1 MTALPLTLL
10 YAALLV
16 LLLWG
21 VWRLWQKPPH
31 TELRRELAGQGFE
44 QTSLPLTLHLKLHAR
59 LPTRIVIEDPAPRAV
74 VPETQFTVGGLIWGE
89 RRVTH
94 VTSLQLNQRGV
105 YRWEGASLRWADP
118 FGLFWHQQP
127 LVCAT
132 ELEVY
137 PGTHLLTLP
146 HLLRP
151 LLSEGEL
158 SRTLGLDDP
167 ISLRGARPYLPGD
180 PPGRVH
186 WRLSARHLS
195 ENADAGG
202 GGGGNLMVRELERT
216 ASSSLHI
223 HLDTAGSEVYLESAV
238 RLAASLVQ
246 EALELRLPVALSDG
260 RGSTP
265 SGQTPE
271 HLRRVLRRLAEATV
285 EPAERIPAVRP
296 GSNLIVL
303 TQRAGGALL
312 HSALLARAQAARV
325 VIVALPEGFYL
336 EPGELPRRQWAG
348 LPEAVRELE
357 RQAGVLAGAGVAV
370 LVLRGNMSVL
380 RLGRQ
385 ET

>member
-1 MTALPLTLL
+1 MLP
-10 YAALLV
+10 
-16 LLLWG
+16 
-21 VWRLWQKPPH
+21 
-31 TELRRELAGQGFE
+31 
-44 QTSLPLTLHLKLHAR
+44 
-59 LPTRIVIEDPAPRAV
+59 D
-74 VPETQFTVGGLIWGE
+74 
-89 RRVTH
+89 
-94 VTSLQLNQRGV
+94 
-105 YRWEGASLRWADP
+105 
-118 FGLFWHQQP
+118 
-127 LVCAT
+127 
-132 ELEVY
+132 
-137 PGTHLLTLP
+137 
-146 HLLRP
+146 LLRP

-180 PPGRVH
+180 PPGRIH
-186 WRLSARHLS
+186 WRLSARHLA
-195 ENADAGG
+195 EHAGDSG
-202 GGGGNLMVRELERT
+202 ELMVRELERT

-223 HLDTAGSEVYLESAV
+223 HLDTAGNDVYLESVV

-260 RGSTP
+260 QGSTS
-265 SGQTPE
+265 SGQTPD

-285 EPAERIPAVRP
+285 GPAEHIPVVRP

-303 TQRAGGALL
+303 TQRAGGTLL

-357 RQAGVLAGAGVAV
+357 RQAGVLAAAGVAV

-385 ET
+385 EA